1 MFHGGVG
8 NIDIERI
15 LIEEGFTPI
24 VFPYQDNFSVKAKFF
39 RYLHV
44 LNIWLSLPAGS
55 LLFFQFPL
63 YARMHK
69 LLLRMLG
76 LRNSIKIICLVADI
90 NGLKDADDS
99 LLEQEIN
106 ALRSFRYFIV
116 HGEPM
121 EAWLKKHIPH
131 AITSRLYF
139 FDFLTAATEKAADK
153 HGSIV
158 FAGNLVKSGFIHD
171 LHQVAA
177 KQDLHFNIYGP
188 DPGKRFNN
196 QAHIH
201 YKGVYD
207 PYMLPAV
214 VEGAYGLLWDGDS
227 IHGAGGNYG
236 HYMRY
241 ISHHKLSLYVLAG
254 LPLIVFDQAGA
265 AAAVTSLNIG
275 ITVKSL
281 NEIGEKLAGISA
293 EDYIQM
299 QENMKP
305 IARRIA
311 KGENLKAAIA
321 ALLEVME
328 K

>member
-1 MFHGGVG
+1 VFHGGVG

-15 LIEEGFTPI
+15 LIEDGFTPI
-24 VFPYQDNFSVKAKFF
+24 VFPYQDNFSLQAKFF

-44 LNIWLSLPAGS
+44 LKILLSLPAGS

-63 YARMHK
+63 HARMHK
-69 LLLRMLG
+69 LLLRL
-76 LRNSIKIICLVADI
+76 LRVGNRTKIICLIADI
-90 NGLKDADDS
+90 NGLKDADD
-99 LLEQEIN
+99 LLLKQEIKQ
-106 ALRSFRYFIV
+106 LRSFRYFIV
-116 HGEPM
+116 HGKPM
-121 EAWLKKHIPH
+121 EAWLKEHIPH

-139 FDFLTAATEKAADK
+139 FDFLTTATERAADK
-153 HGSIV
+153 HGRIV
-158 FAGNLVKSGFIHD
+158 FAGNLIKSRFIHD
-171 LHQVAA
+171 LHLVAA
-177 KQDLHFNIYGP
+177 KHDLHFNIYGP
-188 DPGKRFNN
+188 DPGNSFNN
-196 QAHIH
+196 QTHVH

-207 PYMLPAV
+207 PYLLPAV
-214 VEGAYGLLWDGDS
+214 IEGAYGLLWDGDS

-236 HYMRY
+236 SYMQY

-254 LPLIVFDQAGA
+254 LPLIVFDQAGTA
-265 AAAVTSLNIG
+265 EMVRSLNIG
-275 ITVKSL
+275 IAVKSL
-281 NEIGEKLAGISA
+281 DEIGEKLARLSDA
-293 EDYIQM
+293 DYIQM

>member
-1 MFHGGVG
+1 MG

-15 LIEEGFTPI
+15 LIEEGFTPV
-24 VFPYQDNFSVKAKFF
+24 VFPYQDSFSVKAKFF

-44 LNIWLSLPAGS
+44 LKILLSLPAGS

-63 YARMHK
+63 HARMHK
-69 LLLRMLG
+69 LLLRMLR

-90 NGLKDADDS
+90 NGLKDADD
-99 LLEQEIN
+99 LLLKQEIKE
-106 ALRSFRYFIV
+106 LRSFRYFIV
-116 HGEPM
+116 HGKAM
-121 EAWLKKHIPH
+121 EAWLKEHIPH

-139 FDFLTAATEKAADK
+139 FDFLATATERTADK
-153 HGSIV
+153 HGCIV
-158 FAGNLVKSGFIHD
+158 FAGNLVKSGFIHH
-171 LHQVAA
+171 LHMVAE
-177 KQDLHFNIYGP
+177 KHDLHFNIYGP
-188 DPGKRFNN
+188 DPGKSFNN
-196 QAHIH
+196 QTHLH

-214 VEGAYGLLWDGDS
+214 IEGAYGLLWDGDS

-236 HYMRY
+236 NYMQY

-254 LPLIVFDQAGA
+254 LPLIVFAQAGA
-265 AAAVTSLNIG
+265 AETVTSLNIG

-281 NEIGEKLAGISA
+281 DEIGEKLAGISDA
-293 EDYIQM
+293 DYIQM

-305 IARRIA
+305 IASRIV

-321 ALLEVME
+321 ALMEVTE
-328 K
+328 E